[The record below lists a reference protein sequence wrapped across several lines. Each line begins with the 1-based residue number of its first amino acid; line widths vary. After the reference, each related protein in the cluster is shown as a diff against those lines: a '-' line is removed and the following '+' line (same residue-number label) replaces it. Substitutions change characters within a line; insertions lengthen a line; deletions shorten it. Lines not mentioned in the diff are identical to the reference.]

1 MALDRREI
9 VAAALELLD
18 EVGIEGLSTRNLAA
32 RLGVKGPSLYWHFKS
47 MRKLHDYMA
56 EAMLEA
62 VLPSPDPA
70 VSPGAWDAWLAEGA
84 RGIRKAALS
93 RRDGARILMG
103 SRPTGESSISFPAMV
118 GRLEA
123 NGFSAD
129 DARATLVALARY
141 AMGCAAGDQ
150 MQGLAVPSSQADFE
164 YGLQAMIQG
173 LGRTTARRATA

>member
-1 MALDRREI
+1 
-9 VAAALELLD
+9 
-18 EVGIEGLSTRNLAA
+18 
-32 RLGVKGPSLYWHFKS
+32 

-62 VLPSPDPA
+62 VLPSPDPEI
-70 VSPGAWDAWLAEGA
+70 SPGAWDEWLAEGA

-103 SRPTGESSISFPAMV
+103 SQPTGESSISFRAMV

-123 NGFSAD
+123 NGFSAEA
-129 DARATLVALARY
+129 ARTTLVALGRY

-150 MQGLAVPSSQADFE
+150 MQGLALPSSEADFE
-164 YGLQAMIQG
+164 FGLQAMLQG
-173 LGRTTARRATA
+173 LARTTARRATA

>member
-18 EVGIEGLSTRNLAA
+18 EVGLEGLSTRNLAA

-62 VLPSPDPA
+62 VLPSSDPA
-70 VSPGAWDAWLAEGA
+70 VSPGAWDEWLAEGA

-103 SRPTGESSISFPAMV
+103 SHPTGESSISFRAMV

-123 NGFSAD
+123 NGFSTD
-129 DARATLVALARY
+129 EARATLVALGRY

-150 MQGLAVPSSQADFE
+150 MQGLALPSSEADFE
-164 YGLQAMIQG
+164 YGLQAMLKG
-173 LGRTTARRATA
+173 LAARRRAAA